1 MGQAKAYSVRSA
13 ATVSV
18 VVRRM
23 YYWDI
28 SYDREKEKMAPVS
41 VVVRRMYYW
50 DAAQVIINDAAGGF
64 SSC

>member
-1 MGQAKAYSVRSA
+1 
-13 ATVSV
+13 
-18 VVRRM
+18 M

-50 DAAQVIINDAAGGF
+50 DLMTVAAALIPSMFQ
-64 SSC
+64 